1 MSALINFFC
10 VPTRHN
16 RTFYV
21 SLRRLKGHTLSLWP
35 SKDTGRSSTQPRP
48 LQHKNLHI
56 SVTGPT
62 TDIPNAGIDSTF
74 SDCAQFGAG
83 PGSARDNPDVTDRV
97 KSWEGPTGPIFG
109 LGGPRG
115 GGTRPIFC
123 ERSKNFAN
131 YPISGWIISAPGGWV
146 GRGWRHP
153 TARDVFCVIR
163 PTSRSWA
170 PGGPRY
176 RSPKSV
182 QEAILDQLL

>member
-1 MSALINFFC
+1 MGLGGKRVLFC

-62 TDIPNAGIDSTF
+62 TDIPNAGTDSTF
-74 SDCAQFGAG
+74 SDCAPFGAG

-109 LGGPRG
+109 LGGSSGARGPAQFFVSDRRISEIIRFRVGLSRPPG
-115 GGTRPIFC
+115 GGW
-123 ERSKNFAN
+123 A
-131 YPISGWIISAPGGWV
+131 GG
-146 GRGWRHP
+146 
-153 TARDVFCVIR
+153 
-163 PTSRSWA
+163 
-170 PGGPRY
+170 
-176 RSPKSV
+176 
-182 QEAILDQLL
+182 